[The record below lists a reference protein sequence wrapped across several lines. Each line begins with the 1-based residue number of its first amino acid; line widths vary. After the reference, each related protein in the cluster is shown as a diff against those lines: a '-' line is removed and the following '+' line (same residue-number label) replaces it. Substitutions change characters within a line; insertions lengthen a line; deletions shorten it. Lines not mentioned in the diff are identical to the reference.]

1 MAMDSNNYMR
11 KLCNTSARTDH
22 VPATDQMAAK

>member
-11 KLCNTSARTDH
+11 KLCNISAKTDH
-22 VPATDQMAAK
+22 VPTTDQMAAK